1 MRWPLRL
8 QILTPMA
15 FILLVTVGSVSALNA
30 WLAAARVRTD
40 VEAQLRDVA
49 ETLEGTNFPLESN
62 VLKQTSGLCG
72 AQLLILDEAGEPLA
86 SSLPDPWNG
95 PPPAHVTNW
104 RDLKLRDATSIGG
117 TLKGELF
124 FTAGVKLDRRAVGGK
139 VVELYFF
146 YPERSW
152 QQATRQAAL
161 GPLLIGLVAL
171 VLVGAA
177 AWWVAASVTRPV
189 HRLQDQLRKLT
200 DRDYQAI
207 NLPTRDDE
215 IRDLATTVN
224 ELAQQLAQYEEEVR
238 GNERLRTLAQLG
250 SGIAHQVRN
259 AATGCRIAIDLHER
273 DHSQNGVKLSDERLQ
288 VAKRQLALIE
298 THVQRL
304 LALGKPSTPVK
315 ERLELAGLLEDTL
328 ELVRPTAAHLGVDL
342 KTPAEWPN
350 AASEGDGEALQQ
362 MLVNLLINAI
372 QATAPQ
378 AIAAST
384 QAIAASTQAVTN
396 SAQTKST
403 PCVTLEAA
411 LAGSTLTVAISDN
424 GPGMPDQVA
433 AKLFQPFQSSKP
445 GGTGLGLSVARQTA
459 RLHGGDIRWRRDGGL
474 TRFWVELP
482 DWHGWDSHR

>member
-30 WLAAARVRTD
+30 WLAAARVRAD

-62 VLKQTSGLCG
+62 VLQQTSGLCG
-72 AQLLILDEAGEPLA
+72 AELLVVNSRGETVSGSFSGVLAAKNLISATDWRHLQLRQSFE
-86 SSLPDPWNG
+86 
-95 PPPAHVTNW
+95 
-104 RDLKLRDATSIGG
+104 
-117 TLKGELF
+117 LKGERYF
-124 FTAGVKLDRRAVGGK
+124 YTAVKLDRRPVGAE
-139 VVELYFF
+139 VVDLYIF
-146 YPERSW
+146 YPERNW
-152 QQATRQAAL
+152 QTATRQAAL
-161 GPLLIGLVAL
+161 GPFVIGMAAL

-177 AWWVAASVTRPV
+177 AWGVAASVTKPV
-189 HRLQDQLRKLT
+189 HRLQDQMRKLT

-207 NLPTRDDE
+207 HLPERDDE

-224 ELAQQLAQYEEEVR
+224 ELAAKLAQYEEEVR

-273 DHSQNGVKLSDERLQ
+273 DHSQNGVKFSDDRLQ
-288 VAKRQLALIE
+288 IAKRQLTLIE

-304 LALGKPSTPVK
+304 LALGKPAVPIR

-328 ELVRPTAAHLGVDL
+328 ELVRPTAAHLGVEL
-342 KTPAEWPN
+342 KTQTDWPN

-372 QATAPQ
+372 QATASPGKTYSPPSV
-378 AIAAST
+378 I
-384 QAIAASTQAVTN
+384 
-396 SAQTKST
+396 
-403 PCVTLEAA
+403 LEAT
-411 LAGSTLTVAISDN
+411 LAGSTLTLSVTDN
-424 GPGMPDQVA
+424 GPGMPDLVA
-433 AKLFQPFQSSKP
+433 AKLFQPFQSNKP

-459 RLHGGDIRWRRDGGL
+459 RLHGGEIRWSREEGR
-474 TRFWVELP
+474 TYFWVELP

>member
-15 FILLVTVGSVSALNA
+15 IILLVTVGSVSALNA
-30 WLAAARVRTD
+30 WLAAARVRAD
-40 VEAQLRDVA
+40 VEAQLRNVA

-72 AQLLILDEAGEPLA
+72 AELLVLNTRGETVSGSFSGELAAKNLIPATDWRKLQLRQSFE
-86 SSLPDPWNG
+86 
-95 PPPAHVTNW
+95 
-104 RDLKLRDATSIGG
+104 
-117 TLKGELF
+117 LKGERYF
-124 FTAGVKLDRRAVGGK
+124 YTAVKLDRRPVGAE
-139 VVELYFF
+139 VVDLYVF
-146 YPERSW
+146 YPEKSW
-152 QQATRQAAL
+152 QEATRQAAL

-177 AWWVAASVTRPV
+177 AWWVAASVTHPV
-189 HRLQDQLRKLT
+189 HRLQDQVRKLT

-207 NLPTRDDE
+207 SLPGRDDE

-224 ELAQQLAQYEEEVR
+224 ELAQKLAQYEEEVR

-273 DHSQNGVKLSDERLQ
+273 DHSRNGIKFSDERLQ
-288 VAKRQLALIE
+288 VAKRQLSLIE

-304 LALGKPSTPVK
+304 LALGKPSTPVR

-328 ELVRPTAAHLGVDL
+328 ELVRPTAAHLGVEL
-342 KTPAEWPN
+342 KTPADWPN

-362 MLVNLLINAI
+362 MLVNLLINAV

-378 AIAAST
+378 AVATPQAAAS
-384 QAIAASTQAVTN
+384 A
-396 SAQTKST
+396 
-403 PCVTLEAA
+403 PCVTLEAS

-459 RLHGGDIRWRRDGGL
+459 RLHGGEIRWRRENGL
-474 TRFWVELP
+474 TCFWVELP